1 MDKKKYEEKQFTII
15 LSLHEVDDVE
25 SALEYWIKNCQ
36 NIDHFRSDEEEDVDA
51 MAKRLEEGVL
61 VQLRKISGVEP
72 LGKDHGKEK

>member
-25 SALEYWIKNCQ
+25 SALQYWINNCQ
-36 NIDHFRSDEEEDVDA
+36 YVDHFRSDDEEDMDA

-61 VQLRKISGVEP
+61 VQLRKITGVE
-72 LGKDHGKEK
+72 H